1 MKLSFGRATAI
12 FLLLLPM
19 QYLQA
24 ESVSVPLTL
33 DFSALQQLLQ
43 TQLFK
48 GPSISTEIL
57 HDPAG
62 CSEIVLSDPKLSE
75 LNQHLQI
82 KARLSAK
89 IAVKVMNQCRPL
101 LSWEGYAQ
109 IISDPVI
116 KADNPKVMYLQ
127 VVDSHLVNWQNERLT
142 SGDLWEQARAYIQP
156 YFNQYRIDITP
167 SINDMQMALPLF
179 LPKHTHT
186 QLNALLNSIHLAN
199 MRVSKS
205 GLHSDVVF
213 EIESIALVEQA
224 EKKLTAQEQLQ
235 WEKKWQTM
243 DVLLTQ
249 TIKQYAAATELKEL
263 RHALFDILLDTRYQL
278 QEALQQ
284 GQGNDLVRHWF
295 LNSWAQ
301 LMPVIKMISAE
312 HPDQAPLALISLVTA
327 SDALQALDKL
337 GPTLGLDISVD
348 GLRRFA
354 RLINHS
360 DQFDALKYD
369 DALDP
374 ELLRLFEFNQD
385 NEQRSQFILDFW
397 PISSANAA
405 KNRDLDGWIPGEHDL
420 NDYLLAVRKLL
431 QETASSSG
439 AKASLTKPQQT
450 VFNQLILTT
459 AWQESCWRQY
469 EVKHNKIVPLRSS
482 TNDTGIMQIN
492 EKVWRGLVDVQKLR
506 WDTAYNIKT
515 GGNILLNY
523 MTRYAIKRGE
533 HRRQGGIENL
543 ARATYSAYNGGPS
556 QISRYR
562 NGNTPKQWKKVDTAF
577 FDKYATVKL
586 GRELAV
592 AECLG
597 SSEIKP
603 VLVSAV
609 KKALVATKQAKAVV
623 AKEAGKLVH
632 NQAWIK
638 QQNQEHFTLQL
649 GVFSFRQS
657 VTSFIKQQNIKGNY
671 AIYHFK
677 KNRQDQFAV
686 IYGHY
691 STRERAEKESHDFK
705 AQPWIR
711 LFKSI
716 PIK

>member
-12 FLLLLPM
+12 LLLLLPI
-19 QYLQA
+19 QCLQA
-24 ESVSVPLTL
+24 EPVSVPLAL
-33 DFSALQQLLQ
+33 DFPALQQLLQ

-48 GPSISTEIL
+48 GSAGSTEIL
-57 HDPAG
+57 HDPNK

-89 IAVKVMNQCRPL
+89 IAVKMMNQCMPL

-116 KADNPKVMYLQ
+116 KASNPRVIYLQ
-127 VVDSHLVNWQNERLT
+127 VVDSHLISLQNERLT
-142 SGDLWEQARAYIQP
+142 SGILWDQARAHIHP
-156 YFNQYRIDITP
+156 YFNQYRIDLTP
-167 SINDMQMALPLF
+167 SINDMQTALPLF

-186 QLNALLNSIHLAN
+186 QLNTLLNSLHLAN

-205 GLHSDVVF
+205 GIHSDVIF
-213 EIESIALVEQA
+213 EVENIALAEQA
-224 EKKLTAQEQLQ
+224 EKKLTAQEQVQ
-235 WEKKWQTM
+235 WEQKWQAM
-243 DVLLTQ
+243 DALLTQ

-263 RHALFDILLDTRYQL
+263 RLALFDILLDARYQL

-284 GQGNDLVRHWF
+284 GHGDDLVRHWF
-295 LNSWAQ
+295 LNSWAK

-312 HPDQAPLALISLVTA
+312 HSDQAPLALITLVTA

-360 DQFDALKYD
+360 DQFGALKYD
-369 DALDP
+369 NALDP

-405 KNRDLDGWIPGEHDL
+405 KNRDLDIWIAGKDDL

-431 QETASSSG
+431 QETASSSA
-439 AKASLTKPQQT
+439 AKVSLTKQQQV
-450 VFNQLILTT
+450 VFNKLVLTT

-469 EVKHNKIVPLRSS
+469 DVKHNKIVPLRSS

-492 EKVWRGLVDVQKLR
+492 EKVWRGLVDVNKLR
-506 WDTAYNIKT
+506 WDMAYNIKS
-515 GGNILLNY
+515 GSNILLNY

-533 HRRQGGIENL
+533 DKQRGGIDNI
-543 ARATYSAYNGGPS
+543 ARATYSAYNGGPG
-556 QISRYR
+556 QVSRYR
-562 NGNTPKQWKKVDTAF
+562 NSNTPKQWQKVDKAF
-577 FDKYATVKL
+577 YSKYKVVKQ

-597 SSEIKP
+597 GSEIKP
-603 VLVSAV
+603 SHVSTQKKVLAS
-609 KKALVATKQAKAVV
+609 TKQVKQTKAGT
-623 AKEAGKLVH
+623 KELIH
-632 NQAWIK
+632 NEAWIK
-638 QQNQEHFTLQL
+638 QQNKEHFTLQL
-649 GVFSFRQS
+649 GVFSSRQS
-657 VTSFIKQQNIKGNY
+657 AIGFVKQQNITGNY
-671 AIYHFK
+671 AIYQFK
-677 KNRQDQFAV
+677 KDRQDHYAV
-686 IYGHY
+686 IYGRY
-691 STRERAEKESHDFK
+691 STRERAEKESRDFK